1 MSRGKIVFSFS
12 FLLLW
17 FSVFAKGQ
25 GNVLDSISEKNK
37 NDIEFAHAK
46 LLGNHPLGIYLMRLE
61 SDFRLKP
68 VSQKQLTIQGSS
80 ANVWQP
86 LVTAFKPVLESD
98 RVLLNSIPW
107 HEREFVFD
115 YHSIQTEKIS
125 LHADAVIKGFYVG
138 IEVPIDPHQQL
149 KFELRSYLFTK
160 GKIPFSTLS
169 SDWFI
174 EFFHSQIAGGEDPF
188 AREYYGFDKANVYY
202 EDEKGNSIK
211 ENANDFVFAG
221 LELHYT
227 YFFRPELF
235 KWQELYLNLG
245 AHLGINTSRYNPS
258 VDMGFSAEAIKQ
270 FKLKNNKKIQIAG
283 GTNLT
288 SPHFVKWGER
298 VNINNTK
305 FNFAFDS
312 RVSYQGKLKNEKFW
326 TFALNYHHQSPYQ
339 NPNDLNGIVL
349 SGERISTHWHYALSQ
364 LYEPLSVWSVIFQLA
379 FTNYSFSV
387 YVSEDLKVNN
397 APDIQTGIQMSFPC
411 F

>member
-1 MSRGKIVFSFS
+1 MLVC
-12 FLLLW
+12 
-17 FSVFAKGQ
+17 FSVFTNGQ
-25 GNVLDSISEKNK
+25 GNVLDSVSEKNE
-37 NDIEFAHAK
+37 NNIEFAQAK

-61 SDFRLKP
+61 SAFKLKP
-68 VSQKQLTIQGSS
+68 VSEKQFTIQWSS

-115 YHSIQTEKIS
+115 YRSIATEKIS
-125 LHADAVIKGFYVG
+125 LQADAVIKGFHVG
-138 IEVPIDPHQQL
+138 IEVPIDQHQQL

-160 GKIPFSTLS
+160 GKIPLSTLS
-169 SDWFI
+169 SDSFI
-174 EFFHSQIAGGEDPF
+174 EFFHSHIAGGEDPF
-188 AREYYGFDKANVYY
+188 ARRYYGLDKSKVSYF
-202 EDEKGNSIK
+202 DEKGNSIEK
-211 ENANDFVFAG
+211 NENDFVIAG

-245 AHLGINTSRYNPS
+245 AHLGINTNRYNPS
-258 VDMGFSAEAIKQ
+258 SDIGFSAEAIKQ

-312 RVSYQGKLKNEKFW
+312 RVSYQGTLKNEKFW

-349 SGERISTHWHYALSQ
+349 SGERTSTHWHYALSQ
-364 LYEPLSVWSVIFQLA
+364 LYEPLSVWSFIFQLT
-379 FTNYSFSV
+379 FTNYSVSV

-397 APDIQTGIQMSFPC
+397 APDIQTGIQLSFLC

>member
-1 MSRGKIVFSFS
+1 MRKSKIIFT
-12 FLLLW
+12 FLLFLLC
-17 FSVFAKGQ
+17 FSVFAQGQ
-25 GNVLDSISEKNK
+25 ENVLDSISEKNK
-37 NDIEFAHAK
+37 NDIEFAQAK

-61 SDFRLKP
+61 SAFRLKP
-68 VSQKQLTIQGSS
+68 VSQKQFTIQWSS

-115 YHSIQTEKIS
+115 YRSIATEMRS
-125 LHADAVIKGFYVG
+125 LQADAVIKGFHFG
-138 IEVPIDPHQQL
+138 MELPIDAHQQL
-149 KFELRSYLFTK
+149 KFELRSYLFTT
-160 GKIPFSTLS
+160 GKMPFSTLS
-169 SDWFI
+169 GDSFI

-188 AREYYGFDKANVYY
+188 ARRYYGLDKSKVSYT
-202 EDEKGNSIK
+202 DEKGNGIEK
-211 ENANDFVFAG
+211 NANDFVFAG

-245 AHLGINTSRYNPS
+245 AHLGINTSRYNPAA
-258 VDMGFSAEAIKQ
+258 DMGFSAEAIKQ

-283 GTNLT
+283 GTNLAG
-288 SPHFVKWGER
+288 PHFVKWGES

-312 RVSYQGKLKNEKFW
+312 RVSYQGKLKNENFW

-339 NPNDLNGIVL
+339 NPNALKGIVL
-349 SGERISTHWHYALSQ
+349 SGERISSHWHYALSQ
-364 LYEPLSVWSVIFQLA
+364 LYEPLSVWSFVFNYSA
-379 FTNYSFSV
+379 TNYSFSV
-387 YVSEDLKVNN
+387 YLSEDLKVNN
-397 APDIQTGIQMSFPC
+397 APDIQTGIQLSFLC